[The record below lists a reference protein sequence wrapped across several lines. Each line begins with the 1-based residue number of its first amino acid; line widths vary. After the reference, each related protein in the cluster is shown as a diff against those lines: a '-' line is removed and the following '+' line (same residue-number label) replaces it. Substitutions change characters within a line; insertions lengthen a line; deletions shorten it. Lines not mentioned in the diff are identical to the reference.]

1 MKLRRLLIGFLTVLL
16 LSAAVSAA
24 EYSDV
29 SDTHWA
35 NEQIVYLQDEI
46 TGYPD
51 GTFRPEKTVSRAE
64 FLTLFARIA
73 FPDEWKQAE
82 GDEWWKAAYDVCTAH
97 RLLDDTTGSRAE
109 AMPRGEIARLLGK
122 FCESWGGVNERAD
135 AANQLVINWNEQRM
149 ELAQWQP
156 LFSDTK
162 EYERFNN
169 SGLRVCANQNLLTG
183 YPDGS
188 FKPDKGVTRAEAA
201 AILARLKTQL
211 VLREK
216 GCEYVCTVGDY
227 WLMQYTLADSIGL
240 GLYEPLTGKAVKT
253 VGLWKEPPS
262 INGYVLTDRLLTG
275 SDGIYVWGRAGLYK
289 RSGNTLEQIVA
300 EPVLDFCW
308 YGDNTLY
315 YLSWDDTK
323 PIPAYVYAAVYS
335 PCASRVMKL
344 ENPGQNAVRSILAE
358 RDESSP
364 TQNLTDIYVEYGTLY
379 VAGSYC
385 MGIMDAH
392 AALYEVKDGKL
403 VALFGEY

>member
-24 EYSDV
+24 ECSDV

-82 GDEWWKAAYDVCTAH
+82 GDEWWKAAYDVCTSH
-97 RLLDDTTGSRAE
+97 RLLDDTAGSRSE
-109 AMPRGEIARLLGK
+109 AMPRGEIAALLDR
-122 FCESWGGVNERAD
+122 FCSGWGGVHERAD
-135 AANQLVINWNEQRM
+135 AAIQHTINWKEQRM
-149 ELAQWQP
+149 ESPERQP
-156 LFSDTK
+156 LWPDAA
-162 EYERFNN
+162 EYG
-169 SGLRVCANQNLLTG
+169 SSVLVCANQGLLTG

-188 FKPDKGVTRAEAA
+188 FKPGKGVTRAEAA
-201 AILARLKTQL
+201 AILARLKAQL
-211 VLREK
+211 ALREK
-216 GCEYVCTVGDY
+216 GCEYVCTVGAY
-227 WLMQYTLADSIGL
+227 WLMQYSLSGSVGL
-240 GLYEPLTGKAVKT
+240 GLYEPLTGKT
-253 VGLWKEPPS
+253 VQTGGLWKAAQGV
-262 INGYVLTDRLLTG
+262 NGYVAFDRLLSG

-385 MGIMDAH
+385 MGIADLH
-392 AALYEVKDGKL
+392 AALYEVKDGTL

>member
-82 GDEWWKAAYDVCTAH
+82 GDEWWKAAYDVCTSH
-97 RLLDDTTGSRAE
+97 RLLDDTAGSRSE
-109 AMPRGEIARLLGK
+109 AMPRGEIAALLDR
-122 FCESWGGVNERAD
+122 FCSGWGGVHERAD
-135 AANQLVINWNEQRM
+135 AANQLNINWTEQRM
-149 ELAQWQP
+149 ESPEWQP
-156 LFSDTK
+156 LWPDAA
-162 EYERFNN
+162 EYGN
-169 SGLRVCANQNLLTG
+169 SVLVCANQGLLTG

-188 FKPDKGVTRAEAA
+188 FKPGKGVTRAEAA
-201 AILARLKTQL
+201 AILARLKAQL
-211 VLREK
+211 ALREK
-216 GCEYVCTVGDY
+216 GCEYVCTVGAY
-227 WLMQYTLADSIGL
+227 WLMQYSLSGSVGL
-240 GLYEPLTGKAVKT
+240 GLYEPLTGKTVQT
-253 VGLWKEPPS
+253 VGLWKAAQGV
-262 INGYVLTDRLLTG
+262 NGYVAFDRLLSG

-385 MGIMDAH
+385 MGIADLH
-392 AALYEVKDGKL
+392 AALYEVKDGTL

>member
-82 GDEWWKAAYDVCTAH
+82 GKEWWKAAYDVCTAH
-97 RLLDDTTGSRAE
+97 RLLDDTTGSRSG
-109 AMPRGEIARLLGK
+109 AMPRGEIAGLLDR
-122 FCESWGGVNERAD
+122 FCSGWGGVHERAD
-135 AANQLVINWNEQRM
+135 AAIQSAINWTEKRM
-149 ELAQWQP
+149 ESPEWQP
-156 LFSDTK
+156 LWPDAA
-162 EYERFNN
+162 EYGN
-169 SGLRVCANQNLLTG
+169 SVLICANQGLLTG

-188 FKPDKGVTRAEAA
+188 FKPSKGVTRAEAA
-201 AILARLKTQL
+201 AILARLKAQL
-211 VLREK
+211 ALREK
-216 GCEYVCTVGDY
+216 GCEYVCTVGEY
-227 WLMQYTLADSIGL
+227 WLMQYSLSGSVGL
-240 GLYEPLTGKAVKT
+240 GLYEPLTGKTVQT
-253 VGLWKEPPS
+253 VGLWKAAQGV
-262 INGYVLTDRLLTG
+262 NGYVAFDRLLSG
-275 SDGIYVWGRAGLYK
+275 SDGMYVWGRAGLYK

-335 PCASRVMKL
+335 PCASRVIKL
-344 ENPGQNAVRSILAE
+344 ENPGQNAVRTILAE

-385 MGIMDAH
+385 MGIADLH

>member
-82 GDEWWKAAYDVCTAH
+82 GDEWWKAPYDVCTSH
-97 RLLDDTTGSRAE
+97 RLLDDTAGSRSE
-109 AMPRGEIARLLGK
+109 AMPRGEIAALLDR
-122 FCESWGGVNERAD
+122 FCSGCCGVHERAD
-135 AANQLVINWNEQRM
+135 AANQLNINWTEQRM
-149 ELAQWQP
+149 ESPEWQP
-156 LFSDTK
+156 LWPDAA
-162 EYERFNN
+162 EYGN
-169 SGLRVCANQNLLTG
+169 SVLVCANQGLLTG

-188 FKPDKGVTRAEAA
+188 FKPEKGVTRAEAA
-201 AILARLKTQL
+201 AILARLKAQL
-211 VLREK
+211 ALREK

-227 WLMQYTLADSIGL
+227 WLMQYPASGSVGLA
-240 GLYEPLTGKAVKT
+240 LYEPLTGKLVQT
-253 VGLWKEPPS
+253 VGLWKAAQGV
-262 INGYVLTDRLLTG
+262 NGYVAFDRLLSG

-385 MGIMDAH
+385 MGIADLH
-392 AALYEVKDGKL
+392 AALYEVKDGTL

>member
-1 MKLRRLLIGFLTVLL
+1 MKLRRLFLALLTVLL

-24 EYSDV
+24 DYSDV
-29 SDTHWA
+29 SDAHWA
-35 NEQIVYLQDEI
+35 NEQIVYLKDEI

-51 GTFRPEKTVSRAE
+51 GTYKPENTVTRAE

-82 GDEWWKAAYDVCTAH
+82 SDEWWKAAYAVCTAH
-97 RLLDDTTGSRAE
+97 DLLDDITGSRTE
-109 AMPRGEIARLLGK
+109 AMPRGEIAAILGR
-122 FCESWGGVNERAD
+122 FCSGWDGVNERAD
-135 AANQLVINWNEQRM
+135 AANQLVINWTEQRM

-162 EYERFNN
+162 EYETH
-169 SGLRVCANQNLLTG
+169 SSYLRTCTNQGLLTG

-188 FKPDKGVTRAEAA
+188 FKPVKGVTRAEAA
-201 AILARLKTQL
+201 AILARLKAQL
-211 VLREK
+211 ALREK
-216 GCEYVCTVGDY
+216 GCEYVCTVGEY
-227 WLMQYTLADSIGL
+227 WLMQYALADSVGL

-253 VGLWKEPPS
+253 VGLWGEAPS

-275 SDGIYVWGRAGLYK
+275 SDGMYVWGRAGLYK

-308 YGDNTLY
+308 FGDHTLY

-323 PIPAYVYAAVYS
+323 PMPSYTCAAIEEPA
-335 PCASRVMKL
+335 ASRVMKQ
-344 ENPGQNAVRSILAE
+344 ETSGQNTVTTVVAE
-358 RDESSP
+358 RDEKNFM
-364 TQNLTDIYVEYGTLY
+364 QNLTDIYVEYGTVY

-385 MGIMDAH
+385 MGMMDAH
-392 AALYEVKDGKL
+392 AALYEVRDGTL

>member
-73 FPDEWKQAE
+73 FLDEWKQAE
-82 GDEWWKAAYDVCTAH
+82 GDEWWKAAYDVCTSH
-97 RLLDDTTGSRAE
+97 RLLDDTAGSRSE
-109 AMPRGEIARLLGK
+109 AMPRGEIAALLDR
-122 FCESWGGVNERAD
+122 FCSGWGGVHERAD
-135 AANQLVINWNEQRM
+135 AANQININWTEQRM
-149 ELAQWQP
+149 ESPERQP
-156 LFSDTK
+156 LWPDVA
-162 EYERFNN
+162 EYGN
-169 SGLRVCANQNLLTG
+169 SVLISANQGLLTG

-188 FKPDKGVTRAEAA
+188 FKPEKGVTRAEAA
-201 AILARLKTQL
+201 AILARLKAQL
-211 VLREK
+211 ALREK

-227 WLMQYTLADSIGL
+227 WLMQYPASGSVGLA
-240 GLYEPLTGKAVKT
+240 LYEPLTGKLVQT
-253 VGLWKEPPS
+253 VGLWKAAQGV
-262 INGYVLTDRLLTG
+262 NGYVAFDRLLSG

-315 YLSWDDTK
+315 YLSWDDTRQ
-323 PIPAYVYAAVYS
+323 IPAYSYAAAYF

-344 ENPGQNAVRSILAE
+344 ENPGQNAVRTILAE

-385 MGIMDAH
+385 MGIADLH

>member
-1 MKLRRLLIGFLTVLL
+1 MKLCRLLIGFLTVLL

-24 EYSDV
+24 ECSDV

-82 GDEWWKAAYDVCTAH
+82 GDEWWKAAYDVCTSH
-97 RLLDDTTGSRAE
+97 RLLDDTAGSRSE
-109 AMPRGEIARLLGK
+109 AMPRGEIAALLDR
-122 FCESWGGVNERAD
+122 FCSGWGGVHERAD
-135 AANQLVINWNEQRM
+135 AANQLNINWTEQRM
-149 ELAQWQP
+149 ESPEWQP
-156 LFSDTK
+156 LWPDAV
-162 EYERFNN
+162 EYGN
-169 SGLRVCANQNLLTG
+169 SVLISANQGLLTG

-188 FKPDKGVTRAEAA
+188 FKPGKGVTRAEAA
-201 AILARLKTQL
+201 AILARLKAQL
-211 VLREK
+211 ALREK
-216 GCEYVCTVGDY
+216 GCEYVCTVGAY
-227 WLMQYTLADSIGL
+227 WLMQYSLSGSVGL
-240 GLYEPLTGKAVKT
+240 GLYEPLTGKTVQT
-253 VGLWKEPPS
+253 VGLWKAAQGV
-262 INGYVLTDRLLTG
+262 NGYVAFDRLLSG
-275 SDGIYVWGRAGLYK
+275 SDGIYVWGHAGLYK

-385 MGIMDAH
+385 MGIADLH
-392 AALYEVKDGKL
+392 AALYEVKDGTL

>member
-82 GDEWWKAAYDVCTAH
+82 GDEWWKAAYDVCTSH
-97 RLLDDTTGSRAE
+97 RLLDNTAGSRSE
-109 AMPRGEIARLLGK
+109 AMPRGEIAALLDR
-122 FCESWGGVNERAD
+122 FCSGWGGVHERAD
-135 AANQLVINWNEQRM
+135 AANQLNINWTEQRM
-149 ELAQWQP
+149 ESPEWQP
-156 LFSDTK
+156 LWPDAA
-162 EYERFNN
+162 EYGN
-169 SGLRVCANQNLLTG
+169 SVLVCANQGLLTG

-188 FKPDKGVTRAEAA
+188 FKPGKGVTRAEAA
-201 AILARLKTQL
+201 AILARLKAQL
-211 VLREK
+211 ALREK
-216 GCEYVCTVGDY
+216 GCEYVCTVGAY
-227 WLMQYTLADSIGL
+227 WLMQYSLSGSVGL
-240 GLYEPLTGKAVKT
+240 GLYEPLTGTTVQT
-253 VGLWKEPPS
+253 VGLWKAAQGV
-262 INGYVLTDRLLTG
+262 NGYVAFDRLLSG

-289 RSGNTLEQIVA
+289 RSVNTLEQIVA

-364 TQNLTDIYVEYGTLY
+364 TQTLTDIYVEYGTLY

-385 MGIMDAH
+385 MGIADLN
-392 AALYEVKDGKL
+392 AALYEVKDGTL

>member
-29 SDTHWA
+29 SDAHWA

-97 RLLDDTTGSRAE
+97 RLLDDTAGSRPE
-109 AMPRGEIARLLGK
+109 AMPRGEIAALLDR
-122 FCESWGGVNERAD
+122 FCSGWGGVHERAD
-135 AANQLVINWNEQRM
+135 AANQLNINWTEQRM
-149 ELAQWQP
+149 ESPEWQP
-156 LFSDTK
+156 LWPDAA
-162 EYERFNN
+162 EYGN
-169 SGLRVCANQNLLTG
+169 SVLISANQGLLTG

-188 FKPDKGVTRAEAA
+188 FKPEKGVTRAEAA
-201 AILARLKTQL
+201 AILARLKAQL
-211 VLREK
+211 ALREK
-216 GCEYVCTVGDY
+216 GCEYVCTVGAY
-227 WLMQYTLADSIGL
+227 WLMQYSLSGSVGL
-240 GLYEPLTGKAVKT
+240 GLYEPLTGKTVQT
-253 VGLWKEPPS
+253 VGLWKAAQGV
-262 INGYVLTDRLLTG
+262 NGYVAFDRLLSG

-385 MGIMDAH
+385 MGIADLH
-392 AALYEVKDGKL
+392 AALYEVKDGTL

>member
-29 SDTHWA
+29 SDAHWA

-51 GTFRPEKTVSRAE
+51 GTFRPEKTVSCAE

-82 GDEWWKAAYDVCTAH
+82 GDEWWKAAYDVCTSH
-97 RLLDDTTGSRAE
+97 RLLDDTAGSRSE
-109 AMPRGEIARLLGK
+109 AMPRGEIAALLDR
-122 FCESWGGVNERAD
+122 FCSGWGGVHERAD
-135 AANQLVINWNEQRM
+135 AANQLNINWTEQRM
-149 ELAQWQP
+149 ESPEWQP
-156 LFSDTK
+156 LWPDAA
-162 EYERFNN
+162 EYGN
-169 SGLRVCANQNLLTG
+169 SVLVCANQGLLTG

-188 FKPDKGVTRAEAA
+188 FKPGKGVTRAEAA
-201 AILARLKTQL
+201 AILARLKAQL
-211 VLREK
+211 ALREK
-216 GCEYVCTVGDY
+216 GCEYVCTVGAY
-227 WLMQYTLADSIGL
+227 WLMQYSLSGSVGL
-240 GLYEPLTGKAVKT
+240 GLYEPLTGKTVQT
-253 VGLWKEPPS
+253 VGLWKAAQGV
-262 INGYVLTDRLLTG
+262 NGYVAFDRLLSG
-275 SDGIYVWGRAGLYK
+275 SDGMYVWGRAGLYK

-385 MGIMDAH
+385 MGIADLH

>member
-29 SDTHWA
+29 SDAHWA

-97 RLLDDTTGSRAE
+97 RLLDDTTGSRSE
-109 AMPRGEIARLLGK
+109 AMPRGEIAALLDR
-122 FCESWGGVNERAD
+122 FCSGWGGVHERAD
-135 AANQLVINWNEQRM
+135 AANQLNINWTEQRM
-149 ELAQWQP
+149 ESPEWQP
-156 LFSDTK
+156 LWPDAA
-162 EYERFNN
+162 EYGN
-169 SGLRVCANQNLLTG
+169 SVLVCANQGLLTG

-188 FKPDKGVTRAEAA
+188 FKPNKGVTRAEAA
-201 AILARLKTQL
+201 AILARLKAQL
-211 VLREK
+211 ALREK
-216 GCEYVCTVGDY
+216 GCEYVCTVGAY
-227 WLMQYTLADSIGL
+227 WLMQYSLSGSVGL
-240 GLYEPLTGKAVKT
+240 GLYEPLTGKTVQT
-253 VGLWKEPPS
+253 VGLWKAAQGV
-262 INGYVLTDRLLTG
+262 NGYVAFDRLLSG

-358 RDESSP
+358 HDESSP

-385 MGIMDAH
+385 MGIADLH

>member
-82 GDEWWKAAYDVCTAH
+82 SDEWWKAAYDVCTSH
-97 RLLDDTTGSRAE
+97 RLLDDTAGSRSE
-109 AMPRGEIARLLGK
+109 AMPRGEIAALLDR
-122 FCESWGGVNERAD
+122 FCSGWGGVHERAD
-135 AANQLVINWNEQRM
+135 AANQLNINWTEQRM
-149 ELAQWQP
+149 ESPERQP
-156 LFSDTK
+156 LWPDAA
-162 EYERFNN
+162 EYGN
-169 SGLRVCANQNLLTG
+169 SVLVCANQGLLTG

-188 FKPDKGVTRAEAA
+188 FKPNKGVTRAEAA
-201 AILARLKTQL
+201 AILARLKAQL
-211 VLREK
+211 ALRKK
-216 GCEYVCTVGDY
+216 GCEYVCTVGAY
-227 WLMQYTLADSIGL
+227 WLIQYSLSGSVGL
-240 GLYEPLTGKAVKT
+240 GLYEPLTGKTVQT
-253 VGLWKEPPS
+253 VGLWKAAQGV
-262 INGYVLTDRLLTG
+262 NGYVAFDRLLSG

-344 ENPGQNAVRSILAE
+344 ENPGQNAVRTILAE

-385 MGIMDAH
+385 MGIADLH
-392 AALYEVKDGKL
+392 AALYEAKDGKL

>member
-1 MKLRRLLIGFLTVLL
+1 MKLRRLFLALLTVLL
-16 LSAAVSAA
+16 LRAAVSAA
-24 EYSDV
+24 DYSDV
-29 SDTHWA
+29 SDAHWA
-35 NEQIVYLQDEI
+35 NEQIVYLKDEI

-51 GTFRPEKTVSRAE
+51 GTYRPEKTVSRAE

-73 FPDEWKQAE
+73 YPDEWKQAE
-82 GDEWWKAAYDVCTAH
+82 SDEWWKAAYDVCTAH
-97 RLLDDTTGSRAE
+97 RLLGDITGSRTE
-109 AMPRGEIARLLGK
+109 AMPRGEIAAILDR
-122 FCESWGGVNERAD
+122 FCSGWGGVHERAD
-135 AANQLVINWNEQRM
+135 AANQYAINWKEQRM
-149 ELAQWQP
+149 EYPEWQP
-156 LFSDTK
+156 LWPDAA
-162 EYERFNN
+162 EYG
-169 SGLRVCANQNLLTG
+169 SSVLICANQGLLTG

-188 FKPDKGVTRAEAA
+188 FKPNKGVTRAEAA
-201 AILARLKTQL
+201 AILARLKAQL
-211 VLREK
+211 TLREK
-216 GCEYVCTVGDY
+216 GCEYVCTVGEY
-227 WLMQYTLADSIGL
+227 WLMQYALSGSVGL
-240 GLYEPLTGKAVKT
+240 GLYEPLTGKTVQT
-253 VGLWKEPPS
+253 VGLGKAAQGV
-262 INGYVLTDRLLTG
+262 NGYVAFDRLLSG

-335 PCASRVMKL
+335 PCASSVMKL
-344 ENPGQNAVRSILAE
+344 ENPGQNAVRTILAE

-364 TQNLTDIYVEYGTLY
+364 TQNLTDIYVEYGRLY

-385 MGIMDAH
+385 MGIADLH

>member
-82 GDEWWKAAYDVCTAH
+82 GDEWWKAAYDVCTSH
-97 RLLDDTTGSRAE
+97 RLLDDTTGSRSE
-109 AMPRGEIARLLGK
+109 AMPRGEIAALLDR
-122 FCESWGGVNERAD
+122 FCSGWGGVHERAD
-135 AANQLVINWNEQRM
+135 AANQLNINWTEQRM
-149 ELAQWQP
+149 ESPEWQP
-156 LFSDTK
+156 LFPDAA
-162 EYERFNN
+162 EYGN
-169 SGLRVCANQNLLTG
+169 SVLVCANQGLLTG

-188 FKPDKGVTRAEAA
+188 FKPGKGVTRAEAA
-201 AILARLKTQL
+201 AILARLKAQL
-211 VLREK
+211 ALREK
-216 GCEYVCTVGDY
+216 GCEYVCTVGEY
-227 WLMQYTLADSIGL
+227 WLMQYSDSGSVGLA
-240 GLYEPLTGKAVKT
+240 LYEPLTGKLVQT
-253 VGLWKEPPS
+253 VGLWKAAQGVS
-262 INGYVLTDRLLTG
+262 GYAAFDRLLSG

-323 PIPAYVYAAVYS
+323 QIPAYYCSAAYF
-335 PCASRVMKL
+335 PCASSVMKL
-344 ENPGQNAVRSILAE
+344 ENPGQNAVRTILAE
-358 RDESSP
+358 HDESSP
-364 TQNLTDIYVEYGTLY
+364 MQNLTDIYVEYGTLY

-385 MGIMDAH
+385 MGIGDLH

-403 VALFGEY
+403 TALFGEY

>member
-82 GDEWWKAAYDVCTAH
+82 GDEWWKAAYNVCTSH
-97 RLLDDTTGSRAE
+97 RLLDDTAGSRSE
-109 AMPRGEIARLLGK
+109 AMPRGEIAALLDR
-122 FCESWGGVNERAD
+122 FCSGWGGVHERAD
-135 AANQLVINWNEQRM
+135 AANQLNINWTEQRM
-149 ELAQWQP
+149 ESPEWQP
-156 LFSDTK
+156 LWPDAA
-162 EYERFNN
+162 EYGN
-169 SGLRVCANQNLLTG
+169 SVLVCANQGLLTG

-188 FKPDKGVTRAEAA
+188 FKPGKGVTRAEAA
-201 AILARLKTQL
+201 AILARLKAQL
-211 VLREK
+211 ALREK
-216 GCEYVCTVGDY
+216 GCEYVCTVGAY
-227 WLMQYTLADSIGL
+227 WLMQYSLSGSVGL
-240 GLYEPLTGKAVKT
+240 GLYEPLTGKTVQT
-253 VGLWKEPPS
+253 VGLWKAAQGV
-262 INGYVLTDRLLTG
+262 NGYVAFDRLLSG

-385 MGIMDAH
+385 MGIADLH

>member
-82 GDEWWKAAYDVCTAH
+82 SDEWWKAAYDVCTSH
-97 RLLDDTTGSRAE
+97 RLLDDTAGSRSE
-109 AMPRGEIARLLGK
+109 AMPRGEIAALLDR
-122 FCESWGGVNERAD
+122 FCSGWGGVHERAD
-135 AANQLVINWNEQRM
+135 AANQLNINWTEQRM
-149 ELAQWQP
+149 ESPERQP
-156 LFSDTK
+156 LWPDAA
-162 EYERFNN
+162 EYGN
-169 SGLRVCANQNLLTG
+169 SVLVCANQGLLTG

-188 FKPDKGVTRAEAA
+188 FKPNKGVTRAEAA
-201 AILARLKTQL
+201 AILARLKAQL
-211 VLREK
+211 ALRKK
-216 GCEYVCTVGDY
+216 GCEYVCTVGAY
-227 WLMQYTLADSIGL
+227 WLIQYSLSGSVGL
-240 GLYEPLTGKAVKT
+240 GLYEPLTGKTVQT
-253 VGLWKEPPS
+253 VGLWKAAQGV
-262 INGYVLTDRLLTG
+262 NGYVAFDRLLSG

-385 MGIMDAH
+385 MGIADLH
-392 AALYEVKDGKL
+392 AALYEVKDGTL

>member
-82 GDEWWKAAYDVCTAH
+82 GDEWWKAAYDVCTSH
-97 RLLDDTTGSRAE
+97 RLLDDTAGSRSE
-109 AMPRGEIARLLGK
+109 AMPRGEIAALLDR
-122 FCESWGGVNERAD
+122 FCSGWGGVHERAD
-135 AANQLVINWNEQRM
+135 AANQLNINWTEQRM
-149 ELAQWQP
+149 ESPEWQP
-156 LFSDTK
+156 LWPDAA
-162 EYERFNN
+162 EYGNIV
-169 SGLRVCANQNLLTG
+169 LVCANQGLLTG

-188 FKPDKGVTRAEAA
+188 FKPGKGVTRAEAA
-201 AILARLKTQL
+201 AILARLKAQL
-211 VLREK
+211 ALREK
-216 GCEYVCTVGDY
+216 GCEYVCTVGAY
-227 WLMQYTLADSIGL
+227 WLMQYSLSGSVGL
-240 GLYEPLTGKAVKT
+240 GLYEPLTGKTVQT
-253 VGLWKEPPS
+253 VGLWKAAQGV
-262 INGYVLTDRLLTG
+262 NGYVAFDRLLSG

-385 MGIMDAH
+385 MGIADLH
-392 AALYEVKDGKL
+392 AALYEVKDGTL

>member
-29 SDTHWA
+29 SDAHWA

-46 TGYPD
+46 TGYLD

-109 AMPRGEIARLLGK
+109 AMPRGEIAALLDR
-122 FCESWGGVNERAD
+122 FCSGWGGVHERAD
-135 AANQLVINWNEQRM
+135 AANQLNINWTEQRM
-149 ELAQWQP
+149 ESPERQP
-156 LFSDTK
+156 LFPDAA
-162 EYERFNN
+162 EYGN
-169 SGLRVCANQNLLTG
+169 SVLVCANQGLLTG

-188 FKPDKGVTRAEAA
+188 FKPGKGVTRAEAA
-201 AILARLKTQL
+201 AILARLKAQL
-211 VLREK
+211 ALREK

-227 WLMQYTLADSIGL
+227 WLMQYPASGSVGLA
-240 GLYEPLTGKAVKT
+240 LYEPLTGKLVQT
-253 VGLWKEPPS
+253 VGLWKAAQGV
-262 INGYVLTDRLLTG
+262 NGYVAFDRLLSG

-289 RSGNTLEQIVA
+289 RSGNTLELIVA

-323 PIPAYVYAAVYS
+323 QIPAYYCSAAYF
-335 PCASRVMKL
+335 PCASRVVKL
-344 ENPGQNAVRSILAE
+344 ENPGQNAARTILAE
-358 RDESSP
+358 RDESSS

-385 MGIMDAH
+385 MGIGDLH

-403 VALFGEY
+403 TALFGEE

>member
-1 MKLRRLLIGFLTVLL
+1 MKIRRIILSVAAVLL
-16 LSAAVSAA
+16 LCTAVSAA
-24 EYSDV
+24 NYTDV
-29 SDTHWA
+29 SDMHWA
-35 NEQIVYLQDEI
+35 YQQINYLDTEI

-51 GTFRPEKTVSRAE
+51 GTYKPENTVTRAE
-64 FLTLFARIA
+64 FLTLFVRIA
-73 FPDEWKQAE
+73 FPEEWKQAE
-82 GDEWWKAAYDVCTAH
+82 SGEWWKAAYEVCKAH
-97 RLLDDTTGSRAE
+97 ALLDDSTGSRSE
-109 AMPRGEIARLLGK
+109 AMPRGEIAALLDR
-122 FCESWGGVNERAD
+122 FCSGWGGVHERAD
-135 AANQLVINWNEQRM
+135 AADQYVVNWKEQRM
-149 ELAQWQP
+149 ESTEWQP
-156 LFSDTK
+156 LFPDAA
-162 EYERFNN
+162 EYGN
-169 SGLRVCANQNLLTG
+169 SVLISANQGLLTG

-188 FKPDKGVTRAEAA
+188 FKPGKGVTRAEAA
-201 AILARLKTQL
+201 AILARLKAQL
-211 VLREK
+211 ALRDK

-227 WLMQYTLADSIGL
+227 WLMQYALADSVSL
-240 GLYEPLTGKAVKT
+240 ALYEPLTGKPVRT
-253 VGLWKEPPS
+253 VGLWKAAQGV
-262 INGYVLTDRLLTG
+262 NGYVAFDRLLTG
-275 SDGIYVWGRAGLYK
+275 SDGVYVWGRAGLYK

-300 EPVLDFCW
+300 ESVLDFCW

-385 MGIMDAH
+385 MGIADLH

-403 VALFGEY
+403 TALFGEY

>member
-73 FPDEWKQAE
+73 FPEEWKQAE
-82 GDEWWKAAYDVCTAH
+82 SDDWWKAAYSVCIAH
-97 RLLDDTTGSRAE
+97 DLLDGINGGRVN
-109 AMPRGEIARLLGK
+109 AMPRGEIAALLDR
-122 FCESWGGVNERAD
+122 FCSGWGGVHERAD
-135 AANQLVINWNEQRM
+135 AANQLNINWTEQRM
-149 ELAQWQP
+149 ESPERQP
-156 LFSDTK
+156 LWPDAA
-162 EYERFNN
+162 EYGN
-169 SGLRVCANQNLLTG
+169 SVLVCANQGLLTG

-188 FKPDKGVTRAEAA
+188 FKPGKGVTRAEAA
-201 AILARLKTQL
+201 AILTRLKAQL
-211 VLREK
+211 ALREK
-216 GCEYVCTVGDY
+216 GCEYVCTVGAY
-227 WLMQYTLADSIGL
+227 WLMQYSFSGSVGL
-240 GLYEPLTGKAVKT
+240 GLYEPLTGKTVQT
-253 VGLWKEPPS
+253 VGLWKAAQGV
-262 INGYVLTDRLLTG
+262 NGYVAFDRLLSG

-385 MGIMDAH
+385 MGIADLH
-392 AALYEVKDGKL
+392 AALYEVKDGTL

>member
-24 EYSDV
+24 ECSDV

-82 GDEWWKAAYDVCTAH
+82 GDEWWKAAYDVCTSH
-97 RLLDDTTGSRAE
+97 RLLDDTAGSRSE
-109 AMPRGEIARLLGK
+109 AMPRGEIAALLDR
-122 FCESWGGVNERAD
+122 FCSGWGGVHERAD
-135 AANQLVINWNEQRM
+135 AANQLNINWTEQRM
-149 ELAQWQP
+149 ESPEWQP
-156 LFSDTK
+156 LWPDAA
-162 EYERFNN
+162 EYGN
-169 SGLRVCANQNLLTG
+169 SVLVCANQGLLTG

-188 FKPDKGVTRAEAA
+188 FKPGKGVTRAEAA
-201 AILARLKTQL
+201 AILARLKAQL
-211 VLREK
+211 ALREK
-216 GCEYVCTVGDY
+216 GCEYVCTVGAY
-227 WLMQYTLADSIGL
+227 WLMQYSLSGSVGL
-240 GLYEPLTGKAVKT
+240 GLYEPLTGKTVQT
-253 VGLWKEPPS
+253 VGLWKAAQGV
-262 INGYVLTDRLLTG
+262 NGYVAFDRLLSG

-385 MGIMDAH
+385 MGIADLH
-392 AALYEVKDGKL
+392 AALYEVKDGTL

>member
-82 GDEWWKAAYDVCTAH
+82 GDEWWKAAYDVCTSH

-109 AMPRGEIARLLGK
+109 AMPRGEIAALLDR
-122 FCESWGGVNERAD
+122 FCSGWGGVHERAD
-135 AANQLVINWNEQRM
+135 AANQLNINWTEQRM
-149 ELAQWQP
+149 ESPEWQP
-156 LFSDTK
+156 LWPDAA
-162 EYERFNN
+162 EYGNIV
-169 SGLRVCANQNLLTG
+169 LVCANQGLLIG

-188 FKPDKGVTRAEAA
+188 FKPEKGVTRAEAA
-201 AILARLKTQL
+201 AILARLKAQL
-211 VLREK
+211 ALREK
-216 GCEYVCTVGDY
+216 GCEYVCTVGAY
-227 WLMQYTLADSIGL
+227 WLMQYSLSGSVGL
-240 GLYEPLTGKAVKT
+240 GLYEPLTGKTVQT
-253 VGLWKEPPS
+253 VGLWKAAQV
-262 INGYVLTDRLLTG
+262 NGYAVFDRLLSG
-275 SDGIYVWGRAGLYK
+275 SDGMYVWGRAGLYK

-385 MGIMDAH
+385 MGIADLH
-392 AALYEVKDGKL
+392 AALYEVKDGTL

>member
-29 SDTHWA
+29 SDAHWA

-97 RLLDDTTGSRAE
+97 RLLDDATGSRSE
-109 AMPRGEIARLLGK
+109 AMPRGEIAALLDR
-122 FCESWGGVNERAD
+122 FCSGWGGVHERAD
-135 AANQLVINWNEQRM
+135 AATQSAINWTEKRM
-149 ELAQWQP
+149 KSPEWQP
-156 LFSDTK
+156 LWPDAA
-162 EYERFNN
+162 EYGN
-169 SGLRVCANQNLLTG
+169 SVLVCANQGLLTG

-188 FKPDKGVTRAEAA
+188 FKPGKGVTRAEAA
-201 AILARLKTQL
+201 AILARLKVQL
-211 VLREK
+211 ALREK
-216 GCEYVCTVGDY
+216 GCEYVCTVGEY
-227 WLMQYTLADSIGL
+227 WLMQYSLSGSVGL
-240 GLYEPLTGKAVKT
+240 GLYEPLTGKTVQT
-253 VGLWKEPPS
+253 VGLWKAAQGV
-262 INGYVLTDRLLTG
+262 NGYVAFDRLLSG

-344 ENPGQNAVRSILAE
+344 ENPGQNAVRTILAE

-385 MGIMDAH
+385 MGIADLH

>member
-1 MKLRRLLIGFLTVLL
+1 MKPRRLLIGFLTVLL

-24 EYSDV
+24 ECSDV

-97 RLLDDTTGSRAE
+97 RLLDDTAGSRSE
-109 AMPRGEIARLLGK
+109 AMPRGEIAALLDR
-122 FCESWGGVNERAD
+122 FCSGWGGVHERAD
-135 AANQLVINWNEQRM
+135 AAIQHTINWKEQRM
-149 ELAQWQP
+149 ESPEWQP
-156 LFSDTK
+156 LFPDAA
-162 EYERFNN
+162 EYGN
-169 SGLRVCANQNLLTG
+169 SVLISANQGLLTG

-188 FKPDKGVTRAEAA
+188 FKPGKGVTRAEAA
-201 AILARLKTQL
+201 AILARLKAQL
-211 VLREK
+211 ALREK
-216 GCEYVCTVGDY
+216 GCEYVCTVGAY
-227 WLMQYTLADSIGL
+227 WLMQYSLSGSVGL
-240 GLYEPLTGKAVKT
+240 GLYEPLTGKTVQT
-253 VGLWKEPPS
+253 VGLWKAAQGV
-262 INGYVLTDRLLTG
+262 NGYVAFDRLLSG

-385 MGIMDAH
+385 MGIADLH
-392 AALYEVKDGKL
+392 AALYEVKDGTL

>member
-82 GDEWWKAAYDVCTAH
+82 GDEWWKAAYDVCTSH
-97 RLLDDTTGSRAE
+97 RLLDDTAGSRSE
-109 AMPRGEIARLLGK
+109 AMPRGEIAALLDR
-122 FCESWGGVNERAD
+122 FCSGWGGVHERAD
-135 AANQLVINWNEQRM
+135 AAIQHTINWKEQRM
-149 ELAQWQP
+149 ESPEWQP
-156 LFSDTK
+156 LFPDAA
-162 EYERFNN
+162 EYGN
-169 SGLRVCANQNLLTG
+169 SVLISANQGLLTG

-188 FKPDKGVTRAEAA
+188 FKPGKGVTRAEAA
-201 AILARLKTQL
+201 AILARLKAQL
-211 VLREK
+211 AFREK
-216 GCEYVCTVGDY
+216 GCEYVCTVGAY
-227 WLMQYTLADSIGL
+227 WLMQYSLSGSVGL
-240 GLYEPLTGKAVKT
+240 GLYEPLTGKTVQT
-253 VGLWKEPPS
+253 VGLWKAAQGV
-262 INGYVLTDRLLTG
+262 NGYVAFDRLLSG

-385 MGIMDAH
+385 MGIADLH
-392 AALYEVKDGKL
+392 AALYEVKDGTL

>member
-29 SDTHWA
+29 SDAHWA

-82 GDEWWKAAYDVCTAH
+82 GDEWWKAAYDVCTSH
-97 RLLDDTTGSRAE
+97 RLLDDTAGSRSE

-122 FCESWGGVNERAD
+122 FCEGWGGVNERAD
-135 AANQLVINWNEQRM
+135 AANQLVINWTEQRM

-162 EYERFNN
+162 EYETY
-169 SGLRVCANQNLLTG
+169 SSSLRTCTNQGLLTG

-188 FKPDKGVTRAEAA
+188 FKPNKGVTRAEAA
-201 AILARLKTQL
+201 AILTRLKAQL
-211 VLREK
+211 ALREK
-216 GCEYVCTVGDY
+216 GCEYVCTVGAY
-227 WLMQYTLADSIGL
+227 WLMQYSLSGSVGL
-240 GLYEPLTGKAVKT
+240 GLYEPLTGKT
-253 VGLWKEPPS
+253 VQTIGLWKAAQGV
-262 INGYVLTDRLLTG
+262 NGYVAFDRLLSG

-300 EPVLDFCW
+300 EPMLDFCW

-323 PIPAYVYAAVYS
+323 PIPAYSYAAAYF

-385 MGIMDAH
+385 MGIADLH

>member
-82 GDEWWKAAYDVCTAH
+82 GDEWWKAAYDVCTSH
-97 RLLDDTTGSRAE
+97 RLLDDTAGSRSE
-109 AMPRGEIARLLGK
+109 AMPRGEIAALLDR
-122 FCESWGGVNERAD
+122 FCSGWGGVHERAD
-135 AANQLVINWNEQRM
+135 AANQLNINWTEQRM
-149 ELAQWQP
+149 ESPEWQP
-156 LFSDTK
+156 LWPDAA
-162 EYERFNN
+162 EYGN
-169 SGLRVCANQNLLTG
+169 SVLISANQGLLTG

-188 FKPDKGVTRAEAA
+188 FKPGKGVTRAEAA
-201 AILARLKTQL
+201 AILARLKAQL
-211 VLREK
+211 ALREK
-216 GCEYVCTVGDY
+216 GCEYVCTVGAY
-227 WLMQYTLADSIGL
+227 WLMQYSLSGSVGL
-240 GLYEPLTGKAVKT
+240 GLYEPLTGKTVQT
-253 VGLWKEPPS
+253 VGLWKAAQGV
-262 INGYVLTDRLLTG
+262 NGYVAFDRLLSG

-385 MGIMDAH
+385 MGIADLH
-392 AALYEVKDGKL
+392 AALYEVKDGTL